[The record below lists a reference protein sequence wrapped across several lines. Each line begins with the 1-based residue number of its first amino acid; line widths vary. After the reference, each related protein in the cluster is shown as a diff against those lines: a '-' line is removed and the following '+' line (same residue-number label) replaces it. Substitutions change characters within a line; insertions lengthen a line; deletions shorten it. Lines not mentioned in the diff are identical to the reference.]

1 MNPRQA
7 AVEAFGVEAVRNYE
21 AVKSFY
27 TKLGRAYEQAFAHRV
42 GGRLGRKA
50 GEADVI
56 TRLGA
61 WEFCAAANTK
71 NAAGEAAQLAR
82 VGNGRIV
89 QVTGPLR
96 PGHIS
101 AVEFLRAHGI
111 ADPYSAAHEC
121 ELAAVNI
128 ARHLQLTLS
137 V

>member
-1 MNPRQA
+1 MTPRDAAIEVFGPA
-7 AVEAFGVEAVRNYE
+7 AVANYE

-42 GGRLGRKA
+42 GGRLGRN
-50 GEADVI
+50 GEADVV

-71 NAAGEAAQLAR
+71 NSAGEAAQLAR

-89 QVTGPLR
+89 QVSGVMR

-128 ARHLQLTLS
+128 ARAQQLALK